1 MSSKIRTMKRALI
14 FKGMDAKQKKL
25 RRYERRNA
33 RENPQAEAER
43 RANVVRHIVRREAGK
58 NGDNVRADR

>member
-1 MSSKIRTMKRALI
+1 MSSKVRTMKRAI
-14 FKGMDAKQKKL
+14 MFKGMDAKQKRL
-25 RRYERRNA
+25 RRYERKNA

-43 RANVVRHIVRREAGK
+43 RVNVVRHIMRREARN

>member
-1 MSSKIRTMKRALI
+1 MSSKIRTMKRARM
-14 FKGMDAKQKKL
+14 FKSMNAKQKRL
-25 RRYERRNA
+25 RRYERKNA

-43 RANVVRHIVRREAGK
+43 RANIVQHILKKEAGR

>member
-1 MSSKIRTMKRALI
+1 MSSKVRTLKRARM
-14 FKGMDAKQKKL
+14 FKGMNAKQKQL
-25 RRYERRNA
+25 RRYERKNA

-43 RANVVRHIVRREAGK
+43 RVNVVQHILRREAGK

>member
-1 MSSKIRTMKRALI
+1 MSSKVRTMKRALM
-14 FKGMDAKQKKL
+14 FKGMNAKQKRL
-25 RRYERRNA
+25 RRYERKNA

-43 RANVVRHIVRREAGK
+43 RVNVVRHIMRREAAE

>member
-1 MSSKIRTMKRALI
+1 MSSKVRTMKRALM
-14 FKGMDAKQKKL
+14 FKGMNAKQKRL
-25 RRYERRNA
+25 RRYERKNA

-43 RANVVRHIVRREAGK
+43 CANIVQHILKKEAAK

>member
-1 MSSKIRTMKRALI
+1 MASKIRTMKRARM
-14 FKGMDAKQKKL
+14 FKGMNAKQKRL
-25 RRYERRNA
+25 RRYERKNA

-43 RANVVRHIVRREAGK
+43 RVNVVRHIMRREAGR

>member
-1 MSSKIRTMKRALI
+1 MSSKIRTMKRAQM
-14 FKGMDAKQKKL
+14 FKGMNAKQKRL
-25 RRYERRNA
+25 RRYERKNA

-43 RANVVRHIVRREAGK
+43 RANIVQHILKKEAGR